1 MSEQTG
7 TFYAVSVGPGDP
19 ELLTLQAVRVLE
31 NTPVIAAPQTA
42 SGQMLALDIAR
53 GAVDLTGKSVLPLRF
68 TMSHDAAVRAE
79 SYRAAASAVEAE
91 LRQGRDVALSLI
103 HI

>member
-19 ELLTLQAVRVLE
+19 ELLTL
-31 NTPVIAAPQTA
+31 
-42 SGQMLALDIAR
+42 
-53 GAVDLTGKSVLPLRF
+53 
-68 TMSHDAAVRAE
+68 
-79 SYRAAASAVEAE
+79 
-91 LRQGRDVALSLI
+91 LSLI

>member
-31 NTPVIAAPQTA
+31 NTPVIAAP
-42 SGQMLALDIAR
+42 
-53 GAVDLTGKSVLPLRF
+53 
-68 TMSHDAAVRAE
+68 
-79 SYRAAASAVEAE
+79 
-91 LRQGRDVALSLI
+91 
-103 HI
+103 

>member
-31 NTPVIAAPQTA
+31 NTPVADGVRPDARARHRARRGRFDRKIRSAAP
-42 SGQMLALDIAR
+42 I
-53 GAVDLTGKSVLPLRF
+53 
-68 TMSHDAAVRAE
+68 H
-79 SYRAAASAVEAE
+79 
-91 LRQGRDVALSLI
+91 DVA
-103 HI
+103 

>member
-31 NTPVIAAPQTA
+31 NTPP
-42 SGQMLALDIAR
+42 
-53 GAVDLTGKSVLPLRF
+53 
-68 TMSHDAAVRAE
+68 
-79 SYRAAASAVEAE
+79 
-91 LRQGRDVALSLI
+91 SLEI
-103 HI
+103 LLED

>member
-31 NTPVIAAPQTA
+31 NTPVIAAPQPA
-42 SGQMLALDIAR
+42 SGQMLALD
-53 GAVDLTGKSVLPLRF
+53 
-68 TMSHDAAVRAE
+68 
-79 SYRAAASAVEAE
+79 
-91 LRQGRDVALSLI
+91 LSPI
-103 HI
+103 HL